1 MNGII
6 RDKAPKAIHS
16 LLPVVNEIPTPAAAG
31 RKEKNDD
38 GEGETKSFS
47 EDDNDDDGSEG
58 GGRGGG
64 GGDSARD
71 GGKEGEGGRDPN
83 DIGVP
88 PIVEVYRDVIEK
100 GVDDFKDMMANDAM
114 WKANG
119 ENKGIQKFNLA
130 TGIGAKGFGVIDF
143 SPQTILDVLL
153 RPFTDPLTAALD
165 PDMKFGRDVERPD
178 GHTSIAYLCYKG
190 IWPVAERDMVI
201 AAHWRVEPD
210 RSIFFVAKSISEAAA
225 AGLGIGSGA
234 GYSTGESVGV
244 APVKG
249 RVRADLTIGGWH
261 LKPIDGGRRTE
272 ATYLA
277 SLDLKGNIPGFVV
290 KQVTAGQPMLIHTM
304 NGIIRD
310 KAPKAIHTL
319 LPVVNELPTP
329 AAGRGKSAA
338 KTAGRKGGKQGGGGG
353 KKGGKKGGKRADQQ
367 GSQQKKGGKK
377 DGRVGGKEESRQR
390 GQAKAAAPALVTGTA
405 AAATPTMRNLSQR
418 PAHDSADAEDKL
430 GLLASICEW
439 KDCKYIH
446 EYMVYAVRWRVLA
459 TWYACMWWC
468 VCEGAP
474 VHVGEEELA
483 QHLARKKNV
492 LSTYSANTHTTYTY
506 TYTPSSMRSFLLTLT
521 PSHLI
526 CSPCTH

>member
-1 MNGII
+1 M
-6 RDKAPKAIHS
+6 
-16 LLPVVNEIPTPAAAG
+16 PTPRAG
-31 RKEKNDD
+31 A
-38 GEGETKSFS
+38 GTTPGAPPPETPGGTPARESPPSF
-47 EDDNDDDGSEG
+47 GSEASFAVLENQSDEATG
-58 GGRGGG
+58 GGRGARGG
-64 GGDSARD
+64 RGDRGDRDSYLNNRTNAGTDGKGGSPSAGGDYGDSDGSGGEEEDSSASAAAA
-71 GGKEGEGGRDPN
+71 GGGRDPN
-83 DIGVP
+83 DIGTS
-88 PIVEVYRDVIEK
+88 PIAERYRDVIEK
-100 GVDDFKDMMANDAM
+100 GLVDFRDMMTNDAM

-130 TGIGAKGFGVIDF
+130 TGIGAKGFGIIDF

-234 GYSTGESVGV
+234 GYSTAASVGSG
-244 APVKG
+244 PVKG

-304 NGIIRD
+304 NSIIRD
-310 KAPKAIHTL
+310 KAPKAIHSL

-353 KKGGKKGGKRADQQ
+353 KKGGKKGGKRAGQQ
-367 GSQQKKGGKK
+367 GSQQKTGGKK
-377 DGRVGGKEESRQR
+377 EGRVGGKEESRQR
-390 GQAKAAAPALVTGTA
+390 GQAKAAPALVAAAT

-418 PAHDSADAEDKL
+418 PANDSADAEDKL
-430 GLLASICEW
+430 GLLAPVCEW

-446 EYMVYAVRWRVLA
+446 VHGVCCWVLA
-459 TWYACMWWC
+459 CSGYMRCLHVVVC
-468 VCEGAP
+468 VRRCARA
-474 VHVGEEELA
+474 HVGEEEFLA
-483 QHLARKKNV
+483 PITKKICA
-492 LSTYSANTHTTYTY
+492 YS
-506 TYTPSSMRSFLLTLT
+506 
-521 PSHLI
+521 
-526 CSPCTH
+526 